1 MNVSNAELAYS
12 EWQSAHFNKVAER
25 YYGRIY
31 AFILKMVRE
40 PELARDLTQDTFLL
54 AYRDLVR
61 REAEPPATAQKNNMA
76 SWLYTIA
83 CNRVRS
89 EMRHRKVIRF
99 IPLFLRS
106 PENSNDEF
114 CSFSDWEAG
123 NLENHT
129 ATGEAVRRAI
139 RTVGR
144 DKLLPFLLHLDGFSY
159 AEIGQI
165 TGDSL
170 ASVKVKIFRA
180 KAQLRKV
187 LETERTVLSLAV
199 APTLSAAC

>member
-1 MNVSNAELAYS
+1 MNGSNAELAHI
-12 EWQSAHFNKVAER
+12 EWQSTHFNKVAER

-61 REAEPPATAQKNNMA
+61 RETEATPVSHKNNMA

-89 EMRHRKVIRF
+89 EMRHRKVVRF

-106 PENSNDEF
+106 NDNTDDEF
-114 CSFSDWEAG
+114 CSFSDYEAG
-123 NLENHT
+123 NLETHT
-129 ATGEAVRRAI
+129 ATGEEVRRAI

-144 DKLLPFLLHLDGFSY
+144 DKLIPFLLHIDGFSY

-180 KAQLRKV
+180 KSQLRKV
-187 LETERTVLSLAV
+187 LESERPAPAPYAPLLA
-199 APTLSAAC
+199 S